1 MKNKHNIKII
11 STGYYVP
18 GDPVPNRDIIKNIS
32 TTDEWIVENTGIK
45 ERYISSQGE
54 NSSYLGGIA
63 AIQAIGNSGLHSYDI
78 DLLIV
83 ATATPDKLSPSTAC
97 IIKGELGLVKAI
109 AFDISAV
116 CSGFLF
122 GMSVAAQYIS
132 SGMVDNA
139 VVVGVDVFSTI
150 TDWNRRDCIF
160 FGDGAGAVVMQKSEE
175 RGFIGFTLY
184 SDSIDRVGFYCNHG
198 EKFNMIGRSVYDTA
212 LRVLPIA
219 INGVLEKNNMTL
231 EQVDY
236 IIPHQPSRRILVDLA
251 KVLGVPEEKV
261 LMNMDKY
268 ANTVAGT
275 IPILLHETWP
285 KLKKG
290 DIVLFAAIGSG
301 WTYGAG
307 LYKV

>member
-1 MKNKHNIKII
+1 MKNNVKII
-11 STGYYVP
+11 GTGYYVP
-18 GDPVPNRDIIKNIS
+18 GDPVPNSNLINNIN
-32 TTDEWIVENTGIK
+32 TTDEWITENTGIK
-45 ERYISSQGE
+45 QRHISGQGE
-54 NSSYLGGIA
+54 NSSYLGSIA
-63 AIQAIGNSGLHSYDI
+63 AIEAIGNSGLKPYDI
-78 DLLIV
+78 DMLIV

-97 IIKGELGLVKAI
+97 IMKGELNMVRAI

-132 SGMVDNA
+132 SGMVNNV

-150 TDWNRRDCIF
+150 TDWSRRDCIF
-160 FGDGAGAVVMQKSEE
+160 FGDGAGAVVMQKSKE
-175 RGFIGFTLY
+175 RGFIGFSLY

-198 EKFNMIGRSVYDTA
+198 EKFNMITRSVYDTA

-231 EQVDY
+231 DQVDY

-251 KVLGVPEEKV
+251 KVLNIPEEKV

-301 WTYGAG
+301 WTYGAAI
-307 LYKV
+307 YEV

>member
-1 MKNKHNIKII
+1 MKTNVKIL

-18 GDPVPNRDIIKNIS
+18 GNPVTNSEIIKNLNTS
-32 TTDEWIVENTGIK
+32 DKWIVENTGIK
-45 ERYISSQGE
+45 ERHISDQGE
-54 NSSYLGGIA
+54 NSSYLGRFA
-63 AIQAIGNSGLHSYDI
+63 AIQAIGMSGLMADEI
-78 DLLIV
+78 DMLIV

-97 IIKGELGLVKAI
+97 IIKGEMGLTRAI

-122 GMSVAAQYIS
+122 GMATAAQYIS
-132 SGMVDNA
+132 SGMCNNA
-139 VVVGVDVFSTI
+139 VVIGVDVFSTI
-150 TDWNRRDCIF
+150 TDWSRRDCIF
-160 FGDGAGAVVMQKSEE
+160 FGDGAGAVVMQKSEK
-175 RGFIGFTLY
+175 RGFVGFSLY
-184 SDSIDRVGFYCNHG
+184 SDSIDRVGFYCDHG
-198 EKFNMIGRSVYDTA
+198 KTFRMNTRSVYDTA

-231 EQVDY
+231 DQVDY
-236 IIPHQPSRRILVDLA
+236 IIPHQPSRRILLDLA
-251 KVLGVPEEKV
+251 KILRVPEEKV

-301 WTYGAG
+301 WTYGAAI
-307 LYKV
+307 YEF